1 MSWSDVNVSEEKWK
15 EILSKIK
22 LNSYKN
28 LNTGYS
34 YSHKKIKNIKL
45 IYKIDQKILSCAL
58 IKYYKIYNLVIINI
72 DGGIE
77 GLVNKSIINSLILFF
92 KKKYKFFLIKIDQQ
106 IIKYNELFY
115 NLGFRDLSKR
125 KRFNLSKNFDQ
136 INNELDLSNSLSKYW
151 RRNAKRSK
159 RHSFTIKNK
168 VIFDKEIVMLFHQ
181 LSEIKKIRNYYDKD
195 VLINIFKNFKDN
207 IFMSIA
213 ILNNKICSIRAIIYF
228 DNKCWDLLSATNL
241 EGRKTYASYAVT
253 YEIMKFCI
261 KNNIK
266 NYNLS
271 GVDLINN
278 ISVYN
283 FKKGMGSNLI
293 EISNEKVYSNYSFL
307 NNFFRLLIKF
317 KNYLNR

>member
-1 MSWSDVNVSEEKWK
+1 MSWSDVNISEEKWK
-15 EILSKIK
+15 EILSQTK

-34 YSHKKIKNIKL
+34 YSHKKIRNIKL
-45 IYKIDQKILSCAL
+45 IYKIDQKILSCTL

-92 KKKYKFFLIKIDQQ
+92 KKIHKFFLIKIDQQ
-106 IIKYNELFY
+106 IIKYNDLFY

-125 KRFNLSKNFDQ
+125 KRFDLSKNFEQ

-181 LSEIKKIRNYYDKD
+181 LSEIKKLGTIMIR
-195 VLINIFKNFKDN
+195 
-207 IFMSIA
+207 MS
-213 ILNNKICSIRAIIYF
+213 
-228 DNKCWDLLSATNL
+228 
-241 EGRKTYASYAVT
+241 
-253 YEIMKFCI
+253 
-261 KNNIK
+261 
-266 NYNLS
+266 
-271 GVDLINN
+271 
-278 ISVYN
+278 
-283 FKKGMGSNLI
+283 
-293 EISNEKVYSNYSFL
+293 
-307 NNFFRLLIKF
+307 
-317 KNYLNR
+317 